1 VAEEVKKANKLINVV
16 FNLLPT
22 FFDYKRYIVQADNFK
37 RSIFILD
44 NLLNRAYY
52 SVMTFG
58 EQFFLDCSSE
68 KVN

>member
-22 FFDYKRYIVQADNFK
+22 FFDYKGYIVQADNFK
-37 RSIFILD
+37 RSISILD

-52 SVMTFG
+52 GVMTSG
-58 EQFFLDCSSE
+58 EQFFLDCGSE
-68 KVN
+68 KAS